1 MEAKDEIKTK
11 RNMFLHV
18 SDADVEKSM
27 FFKAELKLPYQHSL
41 IFLIS
46 IMVSW
51 MHFQYSWN

>member
-1 MEAKDEIKTK
+1 METKDEIKTK

-18 SDADVEKSM
+18 SDSDVEKSM

-46 IMVSW
+46 IMVS
-51 MHFQYSWN
+51 